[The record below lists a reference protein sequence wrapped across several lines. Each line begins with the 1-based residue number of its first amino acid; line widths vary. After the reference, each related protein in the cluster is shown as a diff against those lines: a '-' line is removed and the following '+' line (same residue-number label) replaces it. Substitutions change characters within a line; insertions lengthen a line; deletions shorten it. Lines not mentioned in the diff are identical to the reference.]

1 MKRAYYSNSIAEFLI
16 DSDDALLGRLVQ
28 GDSMPVEATQRDA
41 WLRQI
46 KILKEVLAERTEGSV
61 YFEYVIPRLGR
72 RIDAI
77 VLLKAVVFVIEFK
90 VGEAHFTR
98 HALDQV
104 IDYALDLK
112 HFHEASH
119 NLHVAPIL
127 VATDAEEA
135 PLVVTL
141 DGHQDKTFNA
151 ICATAGT
158 LGNAIQRVLDVVAA
172 PNVDSQAW
180 ENARYCPTPTI
191 VEAATALYGGHN
203 VKEISRNDAGAE
215 NLTVT
220 SATVSN
226 IIQQARE
233 NRSKVICFVTGVPGA
248 GKTLVGLDIA
258 TKHFDKEHELYSV
271 FLSGNGPLV
280 SVLCEALARDKVR
293 RHKERGETVSK
304 KRARS
309 EVQAFIQ
316 NVHHFRDDCL
326 RDDRPPVEHV
336 ALFDEAQRAWNL
348 EQTTKFMRQKK
359 GVADFAQSEP
369 AFLISCLDRHD
380 DWAVVVCLVGG
391 GQEINTGEAGIGAW
405 IDAAL
410 ADFPNWEL
418 WLSPRLTDEEYG
430 AGTVIERVGELPRVR
445 FSEELH
451 LSVCMR
457 SFRAE
462 SVAQFIKQLL
472 DLDAVGARQTLQQV
486 VQRFPLV
493 LTRKVDT
500 AREWLR
506 ERARGTER
514 FGLIVSSQAQ
524 RLRPHAI
531 DVRAKTNPVHWFLHG
546 KDDVR
551 SSFYLEDAATEFDI
565 QGLEVD
571 WAGVVWDGD
580 LRHTGEK
587 WGHFSF
593 KGKRWQH
600 VRSATRRT
608 YLKNAYRV
616 LLTRARQGM
625 IIVVPEGDERDDTR
639 NPKFYDSTFEY
650 LRSLGMQEIN

>member
-1 MKRAYYSNSIAEFLI
+1 MQRAYYSNSIAGFLKQ
-16 DSDDALLGRLVQ
+16 SDHEILGRLVQ

-41 WLRQI
+41 WLTQFQ
-46 KILKEVLAERTEGSV
+46 VLRAALADRTEGTI

-77 VLLKAVVFVIEFK
+77 VLLGAVVFVIEFK
-90 VGEAHFTR
+90 VGEANFTR

-119 NLHVAPIL
+119 DLHVAPIL
-127 VATDAEEA
+127 VATDARNI
-135 PLVVTL
+135 PLSIEL
-141 DGHQDKTFNA
+141 DGHQDRMFKA
-151 ICATAGT
+151 ICATPVT
-158 LGNAIQRVLDVVAA
+158 LRLSLESVLQAVAA
-172 PNVDSQAW
+172 PSVNASVW
-180 ENARYCPTPTI
+180 ESARYCPTPTI

-203 VKEISRNDAGAE
+203 VQDISRNDAGAT
-215 NLTVT
+215 NLRVT
-220 SATVSN
+220 SATVSD
-226 IIQQARE
+226 IIRRSRE
-233 NRSKVICFVTGVPGA
+233 TRSKVVCFVTGVPGA

-258 TKHFDKEHELYSV
+258 TKHFDKASELYSV

-293 RHKERGETVSK
+293 RHKERGETVPK

-326 RDDRPPVEHV
+326 RDGRPPVEHV

-369 AFLISCLDRHD
+369 AFLISCLDRHE

-391 GQEINTGEAGIGAW
+391 GQEINTGEAGISAW

-410 ADFPNWEL
+410 ADFPEWQL
-418 WLSPRLTDEEYG
+418 CLSSRLTDEEYG
-430 AGTVIERVGELPRVR
+430 AGAVIDRVRDLPRVT
-445 FSEELH
+445 FSDALH
-451 LSVCMR
+451 LGVSMR

-462 SVAQFIKQLL
+462 SVAQFVKQLL
-472 DLDAVGARQTLQQV
+472 DLDTTGARDSLQRV
-486 VQRFPLV
+486 TQRFPLV
-493 LTRKVDT
+493 LTRKVET

-506 ERARGTER
+506 KHARGTER
-514 FGLIVSSQAQ
+514 CGLVVSSQAQ

-531 DVRAKTNPVHWFLHG
+531 DVRAKINPVHWFLHG

-551 SSFYLEDAATEFDI
+551 SSYYLEDAATEFDV

-571 WAGVVWDGD
+571 WAGIVWDGD
-580 LRHTGEK
+580 LRHTGQR
-587 WGHFSF
+587 WSHFAF

-600 VRSATRRT
+600 VRSATRQT

-625 IIVVPEGDERDDTR
+625 IIVVPEGDTRDHTR
-639 NPKFYDSTFEY
+639 DPKFYDLTFEY
-650 LRSLGMQEIN
+650 LRRLGIKEV